1 MTDYENMIERLYE
14 YYYENGKT
22 KSIEYSFG
30 FFDAVAVLRIF
41 QEKDKI
47 K

>member
-1 MTDYENMIERLYE
+1 MTDYNSMIETLYDYFCE
-14 YYYENGKT
+14 HGNT
-22 KSIEYSFG
+22 KPIEYAYG

-41 QEKDKI
+41 QEKDKL